1 MKRATILISILFVF
15 FSSDLFAQ
23 IDSVTFNFHRGIS
36 IYEFSF
42 IAQNIDNGD
51 TTAFSPTD
59 ANYSFRWYI
68 DLVEQ
73 TNDTL
78 AVFRHK
84 FQNEGNYTVDLDV
97 YDIPNNITISASR
110 IVPVR
115 DTIIVPNVFSP
126 NGDDYNEQFI
136 VRANGITPLEIS
148 IFSRTGMMVYKAKA
162 PVLIWDGR
170 NSSGSEMS
178 EGIYYYI
185 LKSDDPN
192 VPERTGF
199 IHLYR

>member
-1 MKRATILISILFVF
+1 MKRFLVLISLIFLFSV
-15 FSSDLFAQ
+15 SDLFAQ
-23 IDSVTFNFHRGIS
+23 IDSVTFKFHRGIS
-36 IYEFSF
+36 LYEFSF
-42 IAQNIDNGD
+42 LAQKIDNGD
-51 TTAFSPTD
+51 TTEFSPTD
-59 ANYSFRWYI
+59 VNYVFHWYI

-84 FQNEGNYTVDLDV
+84 FPNDGNYTVDLDV
-97 YDIPNNITISASR
+97 YDIPNNTTISASR
-110 IVPVR
+110 VVPVR
-115 DTIIVPNVFSP
+115 DTILVPNVFSP

-136 VRANGITPLEIS
+136 VRSNGITPIEIS
-148 IFSRTGMMVYKAKA
+148 IYSRTGTMVYKAKA
-162 PVLIWDGR
+162 PVIIWDGR

-192 VPERTGF
+192 VPEKTGF
-199 IHLYR
+199 VHLYR